1 VVSVAD
7 LECIE
12 DGVKRGVVEKR
23 CLLFAKMLIISSSS
37 GGGGGQEVKSVGE
50 LVAQARTMYNTLPP
64 AEWK

>member
-1 VVSVAD
+1 VAD

-23 CLLFAKMLIISSSS
+23 CLLFAKLLIISSAGGS
-37 GGGGGQEVKSVGE
+37 GGGQVKSVGE
-50 LVAQARTMYNTLPP
+50 LVAQARTMYSTLPP